1 MEDLDASTEWERLE
15 KDLRESFDLLEKT
28 NNDLGN
34 ERSSEIVRQLRSQV
48 DNVILSKNVTIGREL
63 LKQVDAL
70 QYQLARVHYYI
81 HWIIDWNKEF
91 PSQPWKNP
99 KRARD
104 LVNQGMAII
113 GNQPTAEKLHPIVG
127 ELINLLPDGSVPD
140 GPGDPGLD

>member
-1 MEDLDASTEWERLE
+1 MG
-15 KDLRESFDLLEKT
+15 
-28 NNDLGN
+28 ND
-34 ERSSEIVRQLRSQV
+34 RSSEIVKQLHSQV
-48 DNVILSKNVTIGREL
+48 DGVIRSKNVTTGREL
-63 LKQVDAL
+63 LDQVNAL